1 MEKNTNFKYINL
13 SPFKWFVL
21 ENFPFLEDDFN
32 ALTEWQLFCKLGK
45 EINKI
50 IASQNIV
57 GKQAEELT
65 NAFNNLQNYVNDYF
79 ENLDVQTEIN
89 NKLNEMA
96 ESGELQQIIGEFLK
110 LNSLITFDTVEDMKA
125 SANLINGSYAK
136 TLGFNTKNDSGSSL
150 YKIRTITNT
159 DIVDNM
165 SIIALN
171 QNDLIAE
178 FIKSDS
184 ICPEQFGA
192 KGDGITDD
200 TNILSKT
207 FDFASKNGLQINL
220 VNKYFINNEITFDN
234 GQSLVINGSH
244 SQIGTTV
251 SENIK
256 TFANLIFGEN
266 GYIET
271 NGTSNITFQNVGM
284 NGVKNGI
291 IFKSFR
297 NRILNSGFNGFEN
310 AIQIQAGKN
319 WNGEN
324 LIQNCCF
331 NTVTNCIKLLAGSDG
346 DINGN
351 LVDATCTTFI
361 TGESDAGYKIE
372 NNHDYSKQGSTIHGS
387 NLTFVGNYVDG
398 WNKLTITGNSG
409 FNISSNTFI
418 GINPDSGVNY
428 AIKFTAESIA
438 NGLVSSNIMS
448 TNRNDLKNEF
458 LYFINLENNVTFNI
472 TMSANNTRVCQKEF
486 YNPTGVKIFETNIN
500 DILKINCTMVN
511 GKAELDTTNSKLSL
525 FGSFVIA
532 YTKFNLHS
540 PTITELARLDNI
552 CTNWVHF
559 IKMGNGSDTYIRF
572 GDGRSIKAQGN
583 YNAETT
589 MECWSIGI
597 RDNTLNPSIF

>member
-1 MEKNTNFKYINL
+1 MEKNTNFNYKKL

-21 ENFPFLEDDFN
+21 ENFPFLEADFD
-32 ALTEWQLFCKLGK
+32 ALTEWQLFCKLRK

-50 IASQNIV
+50 IESQNIV
-57 GKQAEELT
+57 GKQELT

-178 FIKSDS
+178 FIKSDI

-192 KGDGITDD
+192 KGDGVTDD
-200 TNILSKT
+200 SNILSKT

-234 GQSLVINGSH
+234 GQSLIINGSH
-244 SQIGTTV
+244 SQIGSTV

-331 NTVTNCIKLLAGSDG
+331 NTVTNCIKLLDGSDG

-351 LVDATCTTFI
+351 LIDGTCTTFI
-361 TGESDAGYKIE
+361 TGENDGGYKIE
-372 NNHDYSKQGSTIHGS
+372 NNHDYSKQGSIIHGS

-428 AIKFTAESIA
+428 AIKFTAETIA
-438 NGLVSSNIMS
+438 NGLVSSNILNTS
-448 TNRNDLKNEF
+448 RNDLKNDF
-458 LYFINLENNVTFNI
+458 LFFLNLEDVSYFNANL
-472 TMSANNTRVCQKEF
+472 SANNTRVCK
-486 YNPTGVKIFETNIN
+486 KIFYSPSGAKLGETNLNDIYLLNCTSIN
-500 DILKINCTMVN
+500 D
-511 GKAELDTTNSKLSL
+511 KAELVHNVSRTVLSGPL
-525 FGSFVIA
+525 IIA
-532 YTKFNLHS
+532 YNKFNLHS
-540 PTITELARLDNI
+540 PTSIDIANLDNMAI
-552 CTNWVHF
+552 NWIHF
-559 IKMGNGSDTYIRF
+559 IKMGNNSQIYTRI
-572 GDGRSIKAQGN
+572 GDGRTIKAQGD
-583 YNAETT
+583 YFTETT
-589 MECWSIGI
+589 LECWSLGI
-597 RDNTLNPSIF
+597 RDNLVNPSIF